1 MVPDPTHMAALPFID
16 VGVFNNEP
24 TLRTIFHTLV
34 HIAQFSFVG
43 VKGAMEGYF
52 RILNESGLWMVV
64 PFEEQAY
71 RMDARYTRNPTDFFS
86 VEDEIREWIRTGRY
100 S

>member
-1 MVPDPTHMAALPFID
+1 MVGLPFID
-16 VGVFNNEP
+16 VGVFNKEP

-34 HIAQFSFVG
+34 HVAQFPHVG
-43 VKGAMEGYF
+43 VEKAMEGYF

-71 RMDARYTRNPTDFFS
+71 RMDARYKRDPTDFFS
-86 VEDEIREWIRTGRY
+86 VEEEIRAWVRAGRY